1 MDSTLPLYRQL
12 TSRLL
17 LLFLSFMVLFS
28 VGFYFYLQ
36 YEQDLTQ
43 LKHQQLPAI
52 EEFNQHQQLLIQSDR
67 ILYGILNSKYANTL
81 ANDYLILQENIKS
94 ISDVNRKNRRLLEQL
109 MMRLKAQSVNVSLL
123 TENERRNL
131 QLKDNVII
139 QLTLITDNLASL
151 ISEQSDEQETLNR
164 QINEEKSSNRILVN
178 RVKAYSRLLTK
189 IKINHELHQSL
200 IDTLVMFNQLDLQ
213 YDLADFDYT
222 TLKAQRNIND
232 WLDNAATAVSRSSNE
247 NALMEQVLVLN
258 ALLFNEQN
266 TLAKWRGQ
274 LRMAIDLQTELSK
287 QKIELAPLLNKIL
300 VVQPIKSSIIEQK
313 ILSWLALVNVSFQ
326 PKYYI
331 WLITTTFLII
341 GIIFIILLISLR
353 KKIKHAGLQGIA
365 VIDELVTTGEV
376 LTQVPVQEIN
386 TIISKVEQ
394 LSKPLHSESDFQLQQ
409 QQFKTHSALMTRHTG
424 NVYWQLPLTS
434 KKLKRKLTALLAVKA
449 SDKHWRHFFSRADV
463 RLILASARAA
473 KNNQRVEKINLTS
486 NQEKAVAISIEYI
499 DSAWCGSIQNIEE
512 YRLLKDE
519 NAQLH
524 QQVKQQNQINMLAV
538 IASSEDVL
546 GITNNVMAQ
555 QQQFSLTPGVQS
567 YVYQRLQ
574 QLTHLSEQQR
584 TCAQLRCDDFILSLS
599 TVSLVNEVNTAIANA
614 SFGQAHNNNHVFVN
628 MDENLANLVTLES
641 ELFQAMLTTICQKM
655 LTEQHMSVLDIDLS
669 VIDVNSAQQIV
680 RISFTLKKASQLQ
693 PLQEVINT
701 LAFNEEFNANQN
713 NITDNYLKDLQLIFN
728 VNNKVCQSLDE
739 GGKFSFDMPFAI
751 AEDLHQKNNDK
762 IIKLSKRSLLVIATE
777 KANRERI
784 CQALSKSKAVIETM
798 QDMVLF
804 QRQISIKHL
813 TQNPVD
819 VIILSAEVYLTD
831 YDLITQHMAS
841 LPNKMQ
847 PKILVIQPYH
857 CEILQRTGLFSSCNL
872 PWFSDSLIT
881 EVQQL
886 LKGDSK
892 INLVVEP
899 EIFAPYRFVP
909 NQVEVLVGIAE
920 TKSKQLLIRTLHW
933 LGLQVT
939 LVSRPEQL
947 ERLWQSGRF
956 LLVISEFSDF
966 NMVVNNN
973 VSAQRGIFILNQ
985 HLAKKTDVIHSNNV
999 SHTFNSNY
1007 DVKYLAPVLDF
1018 QKLTEQ
1024 LSPWLISGL
1033 GVNASSEQQTPV
1045 TSGKDINAAK
1055 MNTSA
1060 KAMPLAPATNKA
1072 DIEQLLSIEL
1082 DNKLEQVSEITSNAF
1097 DLNQYA
1103 QNQGSAE
1110 LAAFMLDDYLT
1121 EITDYS
1127 QEFVTAIDQQN
1138 IDLAKQKLVLLVKL
1152 AKVIAAKPL
1161 ITQCDELSKTLNNDD
1176 GQADVS
1182 AKLDSEVHQKI
1193 HHLKQCIVELTE
1205 FAETI

>member
-67 ILYGILNSKYANTL
+67 ILSGILNSKYANTL

-123 TENERRNL
+123 TENERRNI

-139 QLTLITDNLASL
+139 QLTLIADNLANL

-232 WLDNAATAVSRSSNE
+232 WLDNAAIAVSRSSNE

-274 LRMAIDLQTELSK
+274 LRMAIDLQTELRK
-287 QKIELAPLLNKIL
+287 QKIELAPLLNKML

-313 ILSWLALVNVSFQ
+313 ILSWLALVDVSFQ

-331 WLITTTFLII
+331 WLITATFLII

-409 QQFKTHSALMTRHTG
+409 QQFKAHNALMSRHTG
-424 NVYWQLPLTS
+424 NIYWQLPLAS
-434 KKLKRKLTALLAVKA
+434 KKLLRKLTALLAVKA

-463 RLILASARAA
+463 RLILSSARKA

-486 NQEKAVAISIEYI
+486 NQEKAVAITIEYI
-499 DSAWCGSIQNIEE
+499 DSTWCGSIQNIEE

-519 NAQLH
+519 NVQLH
-524 QQVKQQNQINMLAV
+524 QQVKQQNQINKLAV

-546 GITNNVMAQ
+546 DITSNIMAQ
-555 QQQFSLTPGVQS
+555 QQLSLTPGDQG
-567 YVYQRLQ
+567 YVYQQLQ
-574 QLTHLSEQQR
+574 QLTQLSEQQR

-599 TVSLVNEVNTAIANA
+599 TVSLVNEVNTAIANV
-614 SFGQAHNNNHVFVN
+614 SFYQAQNNNHIFVN
-628 MDENLANLVTLES
+628 LDENLAHLVTLES

-655 LTEQHMSVLDIDLS
+655 FTEQHMSVLDIDLN

-680 RISFTLKKASQLQ
+680 RISFTIKKASQLQ
-693 PLQEVINT
+693 PLQETINT
-701 LAFNEEFNANQN
+701 LAFNEEANESLN

-751 AEDLHQKNNDK
+751 AEDLHQKSNDK

-804 QRQISIKHL
+804 QRQISLKHL
-813 TQNPVD
+813 TRNPID

-841 LPNKMQ
+841 LPNKLQ
-847 PKILVIQPYH
+847 PKILVLQPYH

-872 PWFSDSLIT
+872 PWFSETLIA

-886 LKGDSK
+886 LRSDSK

-899 EIFAPYRFVP
+899 EIFAPYRFLP
-909 NQVEVLVGIAE
+909 SKVEVLVGIAE

-933 LGLQVT
+933 LGLKVT

-966 NMVVNNN
+966 NMAVNKN

-985 HLAKKTDVIHSNNV
+985 HLAKKTDVIHNNV
-999 SHTFNSNY
+999 SNTVNGTY
-1007 DVKYLAPVLDF
+1007 EIKYLAPVLDI

-1161 ITQCDELSKTLNNDD
+1161 ITQCDELSKTLNND
-1176 GQADVS
+1176 GSQADVL
-1182 AKLDSEVHQKI
+1182 AKLDNEIHQKI

>member
-67 ILYGILNSKYANTL
+67 ILSGILNSKYANTL

-123 TENERRNL
+123 TENERRNI

-139 QLTLITDNLASL
+139 QLTLIADNLANL
-151 ISEQSDEQETLNR
+151 IGELSDEQKALNR
-164 QINEEKSSNRILVN
+164 QINEEKVSSLILVN
-178 RVKAYSRLLTK
+178 RVKTYNRLIAK
-189 IKINHELHQSL
+189 IKINDDLHQSL
-200 IDTLVMFNQLDLQ
+200 IGTLVMFNQLDLQ
-213 YDLADFDYT
+213 YDLAEFDYT
-222 TLKAQRNIND
+222 KLKAQRNIAD
-232 WLDNAATAVSRSSNE
+232 WLDSAAVAVSRNSNE
-247 NALMEQVLVLN
+247 NALMEQILVLN

-274 LRMAIDLQTELSK
+274 LRMAIDLQAELSK
-287 QKIELAPLLNKIL
+287 QKIELAPLLDKIF
-300 VVQPIKSSIIEQK
+300 VVEPLKSSIIEQK
-313 ILSWLALVNVSFQ
+313 LLSWLTLVNVNLQ
-326 PKYYI
+326 PQYYI
-331 WLITTTFLII
+331 WLISTVFLII
-341 GIIFIILLISLR
+341 GIIFISLLINLR
-353 KKIKHAGLQGIA
+353 KKIKHVGLQGIT
-365 VIDELVTTGEV
+365 VIDELVTRGAVT
-376 LTQVPVQEIN
+376 TPIPAQEIN
-386 TIISKVEQ
+386 AIISKIER
-394 LSKPLHSESDFQLQQ
+394 LYKPLHSEVDFQLQQ
-409 QQFKTHSALMTRHTG
+409 QQFKTHNALMSRHTG
-424 NVYWQLPLTS
+424 SLYWQLPLAS
-434 KKLKRKLTALLAVKA
+434 KKLQRKLTALFAVEA

-473 KNNQRVEKINLTS
+473 KNTQCVEKINLTS
-486 NQEKAVAISIEYI
+486 NQEKAVAITIEYI
-499 DSAWCGSIQNIEE
+499 DSTWCGSIQNIEE

-524 QQVKQQNQINMLAV
+524 QQVKQQNQINKLAV
-538 IASSEDVL
+538 IASNEDVL
-546 GITNNVMAQ
+546 GITSNIIAQ
-555 QQQFSLTPGVQS
+555 QQELSLTSGDQK
-567 YVYQRLQ
+567 YVYHQLQ

-584 TCAQLRCDDFILSLS
+584 TSAQLRCDDFILSLS
-599 TVSLVNEVNTAIANA
+599 TVSLVNEVHTAIANV
-614 SFGQAHNNNHVFVN
+614 SIYQAKNNNQIFVN
-628 MDENLANLVTLES
+628 IDENLANLVTLES

-655 LTEQHMSVLDIDLS
+655 FTDQYMSVLDIDLS

-680 RISFTLKKASQLQ
+680 RISFVIKKTAQLQ
-693 PLQEVINT
+693 SLQAVINT
-701 LAFNEEFNANQN
+701 LAFNEEVTTSDN
-713 NITDNYLKDLQLIFN
+713 NITDNYLRDLQLVFN
-728 VNNKVCQSLDE
+728 ASNKVCQSLDE

-751 AEDLHQKNNDK
+751 AEDLHQKSNEKKN
-762 IIKLSKRSLLVIATE
+762 KLSKRSLLVIATE
-777 KANRERI
+777 KSNRERI
-784 CQALSKSKAVIETM
+784 YQALSHSKAVIETM
-798 QDMVLF
+798 QDMLLF

-813 TQNPVD
+813 TKNPID

-841 LPNKMQ
+841 LPSKIQ
-847 PKILVIQPYH
+847 PKILVLQPYN

-872 PWFSDSLIT
+872 PWFSETLIA

-886 LKGDSK
+886 LQGKSK

-909 NQVEVLVGIAE
+909 SQVEVLVAIEE
-920 TKSKQLLIRTLHW
+920 TKDNQLLIRTLIW

-947 ERLWQSGRF
+947 ERLWHSGRF
-956 LLVISEFSDF
+956 LLVVSEFSDF
-966 NMVVNNN
+966 NMVVNKD
-973 VSAQRGIFILNQ
+973 VSVQRGIFILDQN
-985 HLAKKTDVIHSNNV
+985 LVKKTAVIHKN
-999 SHTFNSNY
+999 HH

-1024 LSPWLISGL
+1024 LSPWLLSGLSVNTSSEHHTPFISGKNTQSAS
-1033 GVNASSEQQTPV
+1033 VNITTNALPKESE
-1045 TSGKDINAAK
+1045 
-1055 MNTSA
+1055 
-1060 KAMPLAPATNKA
+1060 TNHG
-1072 DIEQLLSIEL
+1072 DIEQLLAEEL
-1082 DNKLEQVSEITSNAF
+1082 DNKRQQVSEITSDAF

-1121 EITDYS
+1121 EITDNS
-1127 QEFVTAIDQQN
+1127 QEFITAIEQQN
-1138 IDLAKQKLVLLVKL
+1138 IDMAKQKLVLLSKL
-1152 AKVIAAKPL
+1152 ANVIAAKPL
-1161 ITQCDELSKTLNNDD
+1161 ITQCDELSKTLNNCVGETD
-1176 GQADVS
+1176 GSV
-1182 AKLDSEVHQKI
+1182 KLDKVIVQQSI
-1193 HHLKQCIVELTE
+1193 DLKQCILELTE

>member
-52 EEFNQHQQLLIQSDR
+52 EEFNQHQQLLIKSDR
-67 ILYGILNSKYANTL
+67 ILSGILNSKYANTL

-109 MMRLKAQSVNVSLL
+109 IMRLKAQSVNVSLL
-123 TENERRNL
+123 TENERRNI

-139 QLTLITDNLASL
+139 QLTLIADNLANL

-164 QINEEKSSNRILVN
+164 QINEEKSSNRIMVN

-232 WLDNAATAVSRSSNE
+232 WLDNAAIAVSRSSNE

-274 LRMAIDLQTELSK
+274 LRMAIDLQTELRK

-300 VVQPIKSSIIEQK
+300 VVQPIKSPIIEQK
-313 ILSWLALVNVSFQ
+313 ILSWLALVDVSFQ

-331 WLITTTFLII
+331 WLITATFLII
-341 GIIFIILLISLR
+341 GITFIILLISLR

-376 LTQVPVQEIN
+376 STSVPVQEIN

-409 QQFKTHSALMTRHTG
+409 QQFKAHNALMSRHTG
-424 NVYWQLPLTS
+424 NIYWQLPLAS
-434 KKLKRKLTALLAVKA
+434 KKLLRKLTALLAVEA

-463 RLILASARAA
+463 RLILSSARKA

-486 NQEKAVAISIEYI
+486 NQEKAVAITIEYI
-499 DSAWCGSIQNIEE
+499 DSTWCGSIQNIEE

-519 NAQLH
+519 NVQLH
-524 QQVKQQNQINMLAV
+524 QQVKQQNQINKLAV

-546 GITNNVMAQ
+546 DITSNIMAQ
-555 QQQFSLTPGVQS
+555 QQLSLTPGDQG
-567 YVYQRLQ
+567 YVYQQLQ
-574 QLTHLSEQQR
+574 QLTQLSEQQR

-599 TVSLVNEVNTAIANA
+599 TVSLVNEVNTAIANV
-614 SFGQAHNNNHVFVN
+614 SFYQAQNNNHIFVN
-628 MDENLANLVTLES
+628 LDENLAHLVTLES

-655 LTEQHMSVLDIDLS
+655 FTEQSMSMLDIDLK

-680 RISFTLKKASQLQ
+680 RISFTIKKASQLQ
-693 PLQEVINT
+693 PLQETINT
-701 LAFNEEFNANQN
+701 LAFNEEANESLN

-751 AEDLHQKNNDK
+751 AEDLHQKSNDK

-804 QRQISIKHL
+804 QRQISLKHL
-813 TQNPVD
+813 TRNPID

-841 LPNKMQ
+841 LPNKLQ
-847 PKILVIQPYH
+847 PKILVLQPYH

-872 PWFSDSLIT
+872 PWFSETLIA

-886 LKGDSK
+886 LRSDSK

-899 EIFAPYRFVP
+899 EIFAPYRFLP
-909 NQVEVLVGIAE
+909 SKVEVLVGIAE

-933 LGLQVT
+933 LGLKVT

-966 NMVVNNN
+966 NMVVNKD

-985 HLAKKTDVIHSNNV
+985 HLAKKTDVIHNNV
-999 SHTFNSNY
+999 SHTVNGTY
-1007 DVKYLAPVLDF
+1007 EIKYLAPVLDI

-1161 ITQCDELSKTLNNDD
+1161 ITQCDELSKTLNNDG
-1176 GQADVS
+1176 GQADVL
-1182 AKLDSEVHQKI
+1182 AKLDNEIQQKI

>member
-67 ILYGILNSKYANTL
+67 ILSGILNSKYANTL

-123 TENERRNL
+123 TENERRNI

-139 QLTLITDNLASL
+139 QLTLIADNLANL

-232 WLDNAATAVSRSSNE
+232 WLDNAAIAVSRSSNE

-274 LRMAIDLQTELSK
+274 LRMAIDLQTELRK
-287 QKIELAPLLNKIL
+287 QKIELAPLLNKML

-313 ILSWLALVNVSFQ
+313 ILSWLALVDVSFQ

-331 WLITTTFLII
+331 WLITATFLII

-409 QQFKTHSALMTRHTG
+409 QQFKAHNALMSRHTG
-424 NVYWQLPLTS
+424 NIYWQLPLAS
-434 KKLKRKLTALLAVKA
+434 KKLLRKLTALLAVEA

-463 RLILASARAA
+463 RLILSSARKA

-486 NQEKAVAISIEYI
+486 NQEKAVAITIEYI
-499 DSAWCGSIQNIEE
+499 DSTWCGSIQNIEE

-519 NAQLH
+519 NVQLH
-524 QQVKQQNQINMLAV
+524 QQVKQQNQINKLAV

-546 GITNNVMAQ
+546 DITSNIMAQ
-555 QQQFSLTPGVQS
+555 QQLSLTPGDQG
-567 YVYQRLQ
+567 YVYQQLQ
-574 QLTHLSEQQR
+574 QLTQLSEQQR

-599 TVSLVNEVNTAIANA
+599 TVSLVNEVNTAIANV
-614 SFGQAHNNNHVFVN
+614 SFYQAQNNNHIFVN
-628 MDENLANLVTLES
+628 LDENLAHLVTLES

-655 LTEQHMSVLDIDLS
+655 FTEQHMSVLDIDLN

-680 RISFTLKKASQLQ
+680 RISFTIKKASQLQ
-693 PLQEVINT
+693 PLQETINT
-701 LAFNEEFNANQN
+701 LAFNEEANESLN

-751 AEDLHQKNNDK
+751 AEDLHQKSNDK

-804 QRQISIKHL
+804 QRQISLKHL
-813 TQNPVD
+813 TRNPID

-841 LPNKMQ
+841 LPNKLQ
-847 PKILVIQPYH
+847 PKILVLQPYH

-872 PWFSDSLIT
+872 PWFSETLIA

-886 LKGDSK
+886 LRSDSK

-899 EIFAPYRFVP
+899 EIFAPYRFLP
-909 NQVEVLVGIAE
+909 SKVEVLVGIAE

-933 LGLQVT
+933 LGLKVT

-966 NMVVNNN
+966 NMAVNKN

-985 HLAKKTDVIHSNNV
+985 HLAKKTDVIHNNV
-999 SHTFNSNY
+999 SNTVNGTY
-1007 DVKYLAPVLDF
+1007 EIKYLAPVLDI

-1161 ITQCDELSKTLNNDD
+1161 ITQCDELSKTLNND
-1176 GQADVS
+1176 GSQADVL
-1182 AKLDSEVHQKI
+1182 AKLDNEIHQKI

>member
-67 ILYGILNSKYANTL
+67 ILSGILNSKYANTL

-123 TENERRNL
+123 TENERRNI

-139 QLTLITDNLASL
+139 QLTLIADNLANL

-232 WLDNAATAVSRSSNE
+232 WLDNAAIAVSRSSNE

-287 QKIELAPLLNKIL
+287 QKIELAPLLNKML

-313 ILSWLALVNVSFQ
+313 ILSWLALVDVSFQ

-331 WLITTTFLII
+331 WLITATFLII

-409 QQFKTHSALMTRHTG
+409 QQFKAHNALMSRHTG
-424 NVYWQLPLTS
+424 NIYWQLPLAS
-434 KKLKRKLTALLAVKA
+434 KKLLRKLTALLAVEA

-463 RLILASARAA
+463 RLILSSARKA

-486 NQEKAVAISIEYI
+486 NQEKAVAITIEYI
-499 DSAWCGSIQNIEE
+499 DSTWCGSIQNIEE

-519 NAQLH
+519 NVQLH
-524 QQVKQQNQINMLAV
+524 QQVKQQNQINKLAV

-546 GITNNVMAQ
+546 DITSNIMAQ
-555 QQQFSLTPGVQS
+555 QQLSLTPGDQG
-567 YVYQRLQ
+567 YVYQQLQ
-574 QLTHLSEQQR
+574 QLTQLSEQQR

-599 TVSLVNEVNTAIANA
+599 TVSLVNEVNTAIANV
-614 SFGQAHNNNHVFVN
+614 SFYQAQNNNHIFVN
-628 MDENLANLVTLES
+628 LDENLAHLVTLES

-655 LTEQHMSVLDIDLS
+655 FTEQHMSVLDIDLN

-680 RISFTLKKASQLQ
+680 RISFTIKKASQLQ
-693 PLQEVINT
+693 PLQETINT
-701 LAFNEEFNANQN
+701 LAFNEEANESLN

-751 AEDLHQKNNDK
+751 AEDLHQKSNDK

-804 QRQISIKHL
+804 QRQISLKHL
-813 TQNPVD
+813 TRNPID

-841 LPNKMQ
+841 LPNKLQ
-847 PKILVIQPYH
+847 PKILVLQPYH

-872 PWFSDSLIT
+872 PWFSETLIA

-886 LKGDSK
+886 LRSDSK

-899 EIFAPYRFVP
+899 EIFAPYRFLP
-909 NQVEVLVGIAE
+909 SKVEVLVGIAE

-933 LGLQVT
+933 LGLKVT

-966 NMVVNNN
+966 NMAVNKN

-985 HLAKKTDVIHSNNV
+985 HLAKKTDVIHNNV
-999 SHTFNSNY
+999 SNTVNGTY
-1007 DVKYLAPVLDF
+1007 EIKYLAPVLDI

-1161 ITQCDELSKTLNNDD
+1161 ITQCDELSKTLNND
-1176 GQADVS
+1176 GSQADVL
-1182 AKLDSEVHQKI
+1182 AKLDNEIHQKI